1 MEMFDC
7 HQEDEA
13 LLKEC
18 CDQIEEINIIK
29 GECDCFISEF
39 RSMLKEK
46 YRVCSEDNIEIH
58 CICFDKE
65 GIYVC
70 RGCEKIKEQKEHKKL
85 DRIIEVQMYD
95 QEKSVNILV
104 GVECK
109 KWGFDPNNCRE
120 ESIKSRVNDIKD
132 KLIDF
137 FNSTNFLHQQLGLFL
152 DNSSFKFCFL
162 IYIIPK
168 QSNSLYNISNFIQ
181 KLDEELSSK
190 PFNNCIAVRVK
201 GTDIKKVWKGLCS
214 SKGDK

>member
-1 MEMFDC
+1 MEMSSC

-18 CDQIEEINIIK
+18 CDQIEEGEINIIK
-29 GECDCFISEF
+29 GECDCFISEL

-46 YRVCSEDNIEIH
+46 YRVCSEDDIEIR
-58 CICFDKE
+58 CICFDKK

-70 RGCEKIKEQKEHKKL
+70 RECKKIKEHKEHKKL
-85 DRIIEVQMYD
+85 DRIIEVQMYN
-95 QEKSVNILV
+95 QEKSVNIFI

-109 KWGFDPNNCRE
+109 NGGFDRE
-120 ESIKSRVNDIKD
+120 ELIKSKIDNIKD

-137 FNSTNFLHQQLGLFL
+137 FNNANFLYQQLGLSL
-152 DNSSFKFCFL
+152 NKFCFL

-168 QSNSLYNISNFIQ
+168 LLSDVNNINNFVQ

-190 PFNNCIAVRVK
+190 PFNNCTAVRVK
-201 GTDIKKVWKGLCS
+201 GTDIKKVWEDLCS
-214 SKGDK
+214 SKGDE